1 MGSPGTPE
9 TPEDEGDLVQTDED
23 TLEVRRRPDRLG
35 DVMSELVARRHWRDR
50 LEGAGIFRVWEDVV
64 GENLARRCE
73 PVKLVGG
80 RLVVRAENPAW
91 ATEVRYL
98 TTSIVERANEV
109 LRPGLVQRV
118 DVVIG
123 ELRGDAR
130 GAGPGDLAEDPSG
143 GL

>member
-1 MGSPGTPE
+1 MSEPRE
-9 TPEDEGDLVQTDED
+9 PEDEGDLVKTDED

-35 DVMSELVARRHWRDR
+35 DVMSELVERRHWRDR

-64 GENLARRCE
+64 GEDLAGRCE

-91 ATEVRYL
+91 ATQVRYL
-98 TTSIVERANEV
+98 TTTIMERANEA

-118 DVVIG
+118 DVVV
-123 ELRGDAR
+123 
-130 GAGPGDLAEDPSG
+130 GDLRRDAQQDTPEDP
-143 GL
+143 

>member
-1 MGSPGTPE
+1 MSDRRE
-9 TPEDEGDLVQTDED
+9 PEDEGDLVKTDED

-35 DVMSELVARRHWRDR
+35 DVMSELVERRRWRDR

-64 GENLARRCE
+64 GEDLASRCE

-91 ATEVRYL
+91 ATQVRYL
-98 TTSIVERANEV
+98 TATILERANEV

-118 DVVIG
+118 DVVVG
-123 ELRGDAR
+123 DLRGDAQQD
-130 GAGPGDLAEDPSG
+130 APEDP
-143 GL
+143 